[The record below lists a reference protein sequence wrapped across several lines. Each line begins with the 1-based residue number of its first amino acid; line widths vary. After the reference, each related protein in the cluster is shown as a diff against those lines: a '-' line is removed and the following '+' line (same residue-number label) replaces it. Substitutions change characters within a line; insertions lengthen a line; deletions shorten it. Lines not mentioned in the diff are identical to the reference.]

1 MSDVVDVDVKG
12 DVVEDAASVEGAAQ
26 QPLHFWKPHRYD
38 LFDDA
43 GRLAASVYRT
53 TNDNWCWFLTA
64 QNVAGEKGSMT
75 DAMGAV
81 ERALKVSPSISVSQ
95 PGAPATEAEV
105 QQRANRFLNETV
117 QAATAA
123 GAIGLTLAVSLIAPE
138 GKESTLSF
146 SKFPP
151 FVGADDDAVRANAQ
165 TFDNSVSK
173 LIRESMDKAAEEAV
187 LFSAQVRERSAA
199 TAAAAAAG
207 EETSA

>member
-1 MSDVVDVDVKG
+1 MSDVVDVDVKS
-12 DVVEDAASVEGAAQ
+12 DVAAQ

-53 TNDNWCWFLTA
+53 THDNWCWFLTA

-81 ERALKVSPSISVSQ
+81 ERALKVSPSVAVSQ

-151 FVGADDDAVRANAQ
+151 FIGADDDAVRANAQ
-165 TFDNSVSK
+165 TFDNAVSK

-187 LFSAQVRERSAA
+187 AFSAQVRERSAA
-199 TAAAAAAG
+199 AAKEEAG
-207 EETSA
+207 AEGASEQ